1 MSIEFK
7 LSKNEEQIMRT
18 LWKENRGL
26 TRSEV
31 IDLTENK
38 TWKESSIHILLN
50 QLLDKGAIKV
60 EGTILKGIN
69 TARLYVP
76 TVNEDE
82 YEIMQLKN
90 SLKDI
95 KPKKSSIKN
104 ILSAFID
111 SEEVDNETILELEK
125 MLQDKKEK

>member
-69 TARLYVP
+69 NARLYVP